1 MLPSSWMVKL
11 PKHLWTGDWR
21 IDTEASRE
29 AAEEAAARHREALR
43 RAAAEREAAAAE
55 TDAPRSR
62 RGLLVASALLAV
74 AAIAAAFTVGLLLND
89 GHGNNGPAPIPAVA
103 STPVKPQAGQSVA
116 SAVYAK
122 ASPAVVSIRTG
133 QGSGTGF
140 LISDT
145 GKLVTNAHVVSG
157 NSRVV
162 VRFGSHGTSLD
173 GAVIGTDQSSDLAVV
188 SIDPG
193 AVPEGV
199 QPLQFADSRAVQV
212 GDTAIAIGNPF
223 GLDRTA
229 TQGIVSGLGRHIQ
242 APSGFSI
249 DSVIQTDAPIN
260 PGNSGGPLLDT
271 GARVIGV
278 NSQIETGGANGN
290 VGIGFAV
297 PSNTVRQVVPRLE
310 QGEAVPHPYLGIS
323 TAAGTS
329 PSATGAPV
337 EQVNPGG
344 PADKGGVQ
352 TGDVIIRVGSTQVT
366 SPDDV
371 SAAIAAHKP
380 GDVVDVVVQRAGGTV
395 VLHVK
400 LGTQPKTP

>member
-1 MLPSSWMVKL
+1 MVRF

-21 IDTEASRE
+21 MDTEASRE
-29 AAEEAAARHREALR
+29 ATEEAAARHREALR
-43 RAAAEREAAAAE
+43 RAAAEREAAMAD

-62 RGLLVASALLAV
+62 RGLLISSALLAT
-74 AAIAAAFTVGLLLND
+74 AAIAAAFTVGLLLPRSND
-89 GHGNNGPAPIPAVA
+89 NGPSPLPAVS
-103 STPVKPQAGQSVA
+103 STPVKPQAGQTVA

-162 VRFGSHGTSLD
+162 VRFGSHGTSLN

-193 AVPEGV
+193 SVPQGV

-271 GARVIGV
+271 GGRVIGV

-310 QGEAVPHPYLGIS
+310 QGESVPHPYLGIS
-323 TAAGTS
+323 TAAGAS
-329 PSATGAPV
+329 PTATGAPV

-366 SPDDV
+366 APDDV

>member
-1 MLPSSWMVKL
+1 MVRF

-21 IDTEASRE
+21 MDTEASRE
-29 AAEEAAARHREALR
+29 ATEEAAARHREALR
-43 RAAAEREAAAAE
+43 RAAAEREAAMAGAE
-55 TDAPRSR
+55 APRSR
-62 RGLLVASALLAV
+62 RGLLISSALLAT

-89 GHGNNGPAPIPAVA
+89 GRSSNGPAPLPAVA
-103 STPVKPQAGQSVA
+103 STPVKPQAGQTVA

-193 AVPEGV
+193 SVPQGV

-271 GARVIGV
+271 GGRVIGV

-310 QGEAVPHPYLGIS
+310 QGETVQHPYLGIS
-323 TAAGTS
+323 TAATTS
-329 PSATGAPV
+329 PTATGAPV

-352 TGDVIIRVGSTQVT
+352 AGDVIIRVGSTQVAT
-366 SPDDV
+366 PDDV

-400 LGTQPKTP
+400 LGVQPKTP

>member
-21 IDTEASRE
+21 MDTEATRE
-29 AAEEAAARHREALR
+29 AAEQAAARHREALR
-43 RAAAEREAAAAE
+43 RAAAEREASMADTE
-55 TDAPRSR
+55 APRNR
-62 RGLLVASALLAV
+62 RRFLLASALLAV
-74 AAIAAAFTVGLLLND
+74 AAIASAFTVGLLLPRN
-89 GHGNNGPAPIPAVA
+89 GSNGPAPLPAVSSA
-103 STPVKPQAGQSVA
+103 PVKPKAGQSVA

-193 AVPEGV
+193 AVPQGV

-260 PGNSGGPLLDT
+260 PGNSGGPLLNT
-271 GARVIGV
+271 AAQVIGV

-297 PSNTVRQVVPRLE
+297 PSNTVRQVVPRLV

-352 TGDVIIRVGSTQVT
+352 QGDVIIRVGSTQVT

-371 SAAIAAHKP
+371 SAAIAARKP
-380 GDVVDVVVQRAGGTV
+380 GEVVDVVVQRAGGTV

>member
-1 MLPSSWMVKL
+1 
-11 PKHLWTGDWR
+11 
-21 IDTEASRE
+21 
-29 AAEEAAARHREALR
+29 
-43 RAAAEREAAAAE
+43 
-55 TDAPRSR
+55 
-62 RGLLVASALLAV
+62 V
-74 AAIAAAFTVGLLLND
+74 AAIAAAFTVGLLVND
-89 GHGNNGPAPIPAVA
+89 GRGNNGPAPLPAVS
-103 STPVKPQAGQSVA
+103 STPVKPQGGQTVA

-188 SIDPG
+188 SIEPG
-193 AVPEGV
+193 SVPEGV

-271 GARVIGV
+271 GGRVIGV

-310 QGEAVPHPYLGIS
+310 QGETVPHPYLGIS

-329 PSATGAPV
+329 PTATGAPV

-352 TGDVIIRVGSTQVT
+352 QGDVIIRVGSTQVT

-371 SAAIAAHKP
+371 SAAIAAHRP
-380 GDVVDVVVQRAGGTV
+380 GDVVDVVVQRGGGTV

-400 LGTQPKTP
+400 LGAQPKTP

>member
-1 MLPSSWMVKL
+1 MVKL

-21 IDTEASRE
+21 IDTEATRE

-43 RAAAEREAAAAE
+43 RAAAEREAAMADTE
-55 TDAPRSR
+55 APRSR
-62 RGLLVASALLAV
+62 RGLLISSALLAV
-74 AAIAAAFTVGLLLND
+74 AAIAAAFTVGLLVND
-89 GHGNNGPAPIPAVA
+89 GHGNNGPAPLPAVS
-103 STPVKPQAGQSVA
+103 STPVKPQGGQTVA

-193 AVPEGV
+193 SVPEGV

-271 GARVIGV
+271 GGRVIGV

-310 QGEAVPHPYLGIS
+310 QGETVPHPYLGIS

-329 PSATGAPV
+329 PTATGAPV

-352 TGDVIIRVGSTQVT
+352 QGDVIIRVGSTQVT

-371 SAAIAAHKP
+371 SAAIAAHRP
-380 GDVVDVVVQRAGGTV
+380 GDVVDVVVQRGGGTV

>member
-43 RAAAEREAAAAE
+43 RAAAERDAAMAG
-55 TDAPRSR
+55 APPPRNR
-62 RGLLVASALLAV
+62 RALLIGSACIAV
-74 AAIAAAFTVGLLLND
+74 ATIAAAFTVGLLLPRDN
-89 GHGNNGPAPIPAVA
+89 NNGPAPLPAV
-103 STPVKPQAGQSVA
+103 SSSPVKPAAGQSVA
-116 SAVYAK
+116 GAVYAK
-122 ASPAVVSIRTG
+122 VSPAVVSIRTG

-140 LISDT
+140 LINDT
-145 GKLVTNAHVVSG
+145 GKIVTNAHVVSG

-173 GAVIGTDQSSDLAVV
+173 GAVMGTDQSSDLAVV

-193 AVPEGV
+193 AVPQGV
-199 QPLQFADSRAVQV
+199 KPLQFADSRTVQV
-212 GDTAIAIGNPF
+212 GDTALAIGNPF
-223 GLDRTA
+223 GLDRTV

-271 GARVIGV
+271 SGRVIGV

-297 PSNTVRQVVPRLE
+297 PSNTVRQVVPRLI
-310 QGEAVPHPYLGIS
+310 QGETVQHPYLGIS

-337 EQVNPGG
+337 EEVVPGG

-352 TGDVIIRVGSTQVT
+352 PGDVIIRVGSTQVT

-371 SAAIAAHKP
+371 SASISAHRP

-400 LGTQPKTP
+400 LGVQPKSTR

>member
-1 MLPSSWMVKL
+1 MA
-11 PKHLWTGDWR
+11 D
-21 IDTEASRE
+21 
-29 AAEEAAARHREALR
+29 AE
-43 RAAAEREAAAAE
+43 
-55 TDAPRSR
+55 APRSR
-62 RGLLVASALLAV
+62 RGLLISSALLAV

-89 GHGNNGPAPIPAVA
+89 GGGNKGPAPLPAVS
-103 STPVKPQAGQSVA
+103 STPVKPQGGQTVA

-260 PGNSGGPLLDT
+260 PGNSGGPLLD
-271 GARVIGV
+271 ASAHVIGV
-278 NSQIETGGANGN
+278 NAQIATAGSGGSI
-290 VGIGFAV
+290 GIGFAI
-297 PSNTVRQVVPRLE
+297 PSNTARQIIPLLQ
-310 QGEAVPHPYLGIS
+310 QGKTVPHAWLGLRDGPAS
-323 TAAGTS
+323 PTS
-329 PSATGAPV
+329 PDGARVGSVAPHS
-337 EQVNPGG
+337 
-344 PADKGGVQ
+344 PAERAGIHP
-352 TGDVIIRVGSTQVT
+352 GDVIKRVGDHPVQD
-366 SPDDV
+366 PQDV
-371 SAAIAAHKP
+371 ASAVGDHLP
-380 GDVVDVVVQRAGGTV
+380 GDEVDVVVERAGRTLT
-395 VLHVK
+395 LHAK
-400 LGTQPKTP
+400 LGKQPARTP